1 MTGCDSSEF
10 KSFMEG
16 VMADGVDDVV
26 EGTDAADGTDAAGGV
41 DAAADE
47 GSDAAGEGTE
57 GTEVTACEGACVDGT
72 DAEGV
77 EETTGC
83 GVVMG
88 RIGVVPPI
96 HGQV

>member
-1 MTGCDSSEF
+1 MTGCDSVET
-10 KSFMEG
+10 KSFIEG
-16 VMADGVDDVV
+16 VTADGVDGVV
-26 EGTDAADGTDAAGGV
+26 EGTDTADGTDAAEGT
-41 DAAADE
+41 DAAVDE

-57 GTEVTACEGACVDGT
+57 GTEVTVCEGVCVDGT
-72 DAEGV
+72 DAAGV